1 MTLLVLEL
9 NDQGI
14 RIGDESVLRA
24 SSPGYVVAAGKE
36 LVSEVSGGPVSD
48 DLILYTAELIARLRT
63 GDEGQ
68 EGLAA
73 FFDKRTP
80 DWAITS

>member
-1 MTLLVLEL
+1 M
-9 NDQGI
+9 
-14 RIGDESVLRA
+14 A
-24 SSPGYVVAAGKE
+24 
-36 LVSEVSGGPVSD
+36 EVSGGAVSEEV
-48 DLILYTAELIARLRT
+48 IQYTAELIARLRT